1 MPGYFKKKEDDA
13 KAEAKANNKLPRIN
27 DPDGFYST
35 VDGKT
40 VYADSTSN
48 RLSEQ
53 VYKTV

>member
-13 KAEAKANNKLPRIN
+13 KAEAKANNKLPRIT

-53 VYKTV
+53 VYRAV